1 MKRKILLAFALCLMT
16 LLCACGK
23 HAESFLLYYP
33 VEQLE
38 TAAGEGAIGTRSV
51 MIANAQTMDTAE
63 LSEVLLRE
71 LLDTGI
77 APGAELVS
85 LRLERRRVDV
95 DFSHQYASLTGI
107 DLTLA
112 DYCVTLTLTQLENV
126 NAVSITAGGQLL
138 PQRRSRILTAA
149 DPLLGQTE
157 DTLRPVT
164 VELYFWD
171 NESETL
177 VIEERTLKLYEGQ
190 SRVDAVLSAL
200 AEGPNR
206 GDLTRSV
213 PETLE
218 LLSARVEDGVCYLYL
233 TGAESL
239 SASAIEAIELSV
251 QSLPNLREVHLALGG
266 AENETQA
273 AS

>member
-1 MKRKILLAFALCLMT
+1 MKRTGLLVFCLCLLV
-16 LLCACGK
+16 LLCACSEREG
-23 HAESFLLYYP
+23 SYLLYCP

-38 TAAGEGAIGTRSV
+38 SAAGEGAIEARSV
-51 MIANAQTMDTAE
+51 VIANARSMDTAE
-63 LSEVLLRE
+63 LSEALLRE
-71 LLDTGI
+71 LLDAGV

-85 LRLERRRVDV
+85 LTLERRRVDV
-95 DFSHQYASLTGI
+95 DFSRQYASLTDI

-126 NAVSITAGGQLL
+126 NAVSITAGGQML

-157 DTLRPVT
+157 DTLRPVS

-177 VIEERTLKLYEGQ
+177 VVEERTLELYEGQ
-190 SRVDAVLSAL
+190 SRVDAVLSEL
-200 AEGPNR
+200 AAGPER

-213 PETLE
+213 PEMLDV
-218 LLSARVEDGVCYLYL
+218 LSARVQDGVCYLYL
-233 TGAESL
+233 TGAEVL

-251 QSLPNLREVHLALGG
+251 QSLPNLSEVRLALEG
-266 AENETQA
+266 AALTTE
-273 AS
+273 

>member
-1 MKRKILLAFALCLMT
+1 MKRKTLLVFALCLLI

-23 HAESFLLYYP
+23 HAESFLLYCP

-38 TAAGEGAIGTRSV
+38 NAAGEGAIRTRSV

-63 LSEVLLRE
+63 LSEALLRE

-85 LRLERRRVDV
+85 LRREGRRVVV

-126 NAVSITAGGQLL
+126 NAVSITAAGQLL
-138 PQRRSRILTAA
+138 PQRKSRILTAA

-164 VELYFWD
+164 VELYFWN

-177 VIEERTLKLYEGQ
+177 IAEERTLELYEGQ
-190 SRVDAVLSAL
+190 SRVDAVLSEL
-200 AEGPNR
+200 AAGPAH
-206 GDLTRSV
+206 GDLARSV
-213 PETLE
+213 PEALE
-218 LLSARVEDGVCYLYL
+218 VLSARVEDGVCYLYL
-233 TGAESL
+233 TGAETL
-239 SASAIEAIELSV
+239 SSSAIEAIELSV
-251 QSLPNLREVHLALGG
+251 QSLPNLREVHLALEGT
-266 AENETQA
+266 EN
-273 AS
+273 